1 MAVDPNLVAGQDML
15 SSGTGIWT
23 ITTPPNVSVAIDDPA
38 VRAPIPAAGGVV
50 TAADETMFPTVK
62 LTDVLSTATT
72 NSEIG
77 FIGDATSLFPNPP
90 DSVGFTANAEID
102 MVNNTGHTLNSLVLT
117 LTDAAQQMPLD
128 LVPGVVEYGHT
139 VNANYPFFTSIQP
152 VTGETATLATP
163 SGTPT
168 TAAGAAASKITL
180 TGPIAPGATV
190 SLNAIIHNTEQ
201 FIPSNNFVMNIAA
214 T

>member
-1 MAVDPNLVAGQDML
+1 MAEDPNLVANQDML

-23 ITTPPNVSVAIDDPA
+23 VTTPPNVSIAIDDPA

-62 LTDVLSTATT
+62 LVNVLSAATP
-72 NSEIG
+72 SSQIG

-102 MVNNTGHTLNSLVLT
+102 VVNNTGQTLPGLTFT
-117 LTDAAQQMPLD
+117 LTDVAQQMPLD

-139 VNANYPFFTSIQP
+139 VNANYPYFTSIQP
-152 VTGETATLATP
+152 VTGETTTLASP
-163 SGTPT
+163 NGQPT
-168 TAAGAAASKITL
+168 TAAGAAASKVTL

-190 SLNAIIHNTEQ
+190 SLSAIIHNTEQ
-201 FIPSNNFVMNIAA
+201 FQSSNNFVLSIAP